1 MGSIPDQCPSCQN
14 QLMIT
19 QLTCPFCGTSVGG
32 QFEPNIFSQLSND
45 DLNFVLMFV
54 RSKGNVKEMERE
66 IGISYWTIRRKLDE
80 IVEFL
85 DQASSAAPR
94 ASRSAQRMVILQ
106 QLRSGEISVEEAA
119 ALLEDIKRGG

>member
-1 MGSIPDQCPSCQN
+1 VGSIPEQCPSCQN
-14 QLMIT
+14 HLLIT
-19 QLTCPFCGTSVGG
+19 QLTCPFCGTSVAG
-32 QFEPNIFSQLSND
+32 QFEPNIFSRLSTD

-85 DQASSAAPR
+85 DQASAPPR
-94 ASRSAQRMVILQ
+94 ASRTAQRMLILQ

-119 ALLEDIKRGG
+119 AQLEEIKRGG

>member
-1 MGSIPDQCPSCQN
+1 VGSIPEQCPSCQN
-14 QLMIT
+14 QLVIT
-19 QLTCPFCGTSVGG
+19 QLTCAFCGTSVAG
-32 QFEPNIFSQLSND
+32 QFELNIFSRLSTD

-85 DQASSAAPR
+85 DQASTQPR
-94 ASRSAQRMVILQ
+94 AGRSAQRILILQ

-119 ALLEDIKRGG
+119 ALLENIKRGGS

>member
-1 MGSIPDQCPSCQN
+1 VGSIPEQCPSCQN
-14 QLMIT
+14 QLVIT
-19 QLTCPFCGTSVGG
+19 QLTCLFCGTSVGG
-32 QFEPNIFSQLSND
+32 QFEPNIFSRLSTD

-85 DQASSAAPR
+85 DQASAPPR
-94 ASRSAQRMVILQ
+94 AARSAQRMLILN

-119 ALLEDIKRGG
+119 ALLEEIKRGG